1 MEIITAM
8 LLQAASNG
16 DTTWVEWTWRAV
28 VTAGIATL
36 GGFFTQYVVP
46 RLRRLREKADTAEV
60 VAKTAKLKAEANTAE
75 FGFYREQ
82 LQFLQDRIEDLESAH
97 ALMKRQQHNLRA
109 HIDDLYAAIGQETRV
124 TQARIKARLT
134 TRRPNGDDQKESA

>member
-28 VTAGIATL
+28 VTAGI
-36 GGFFTQYVVP
+36 
-46 RLRRLREKADTAEV
+46 
-60 VAKTAKLKAEANTAE
+60 EANTAE